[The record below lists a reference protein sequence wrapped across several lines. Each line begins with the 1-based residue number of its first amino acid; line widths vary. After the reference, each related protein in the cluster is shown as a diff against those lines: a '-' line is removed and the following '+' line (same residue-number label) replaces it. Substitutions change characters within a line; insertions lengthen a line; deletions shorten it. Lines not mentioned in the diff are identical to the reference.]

1 MGLST
6 EILFILV
13 LGLLILGPKQLHSL
27 LGHVARVK
35 AQVKE
40 VSRDFQSQLAAEL
53 NAAPEEGETRASHES
68 IGDLRPTTDRKL
80 RPVAQPSIGVTF
92 SGAST
97 VAAQKSHAPFKSSQ
111 H

>member
-1 MGLST
+1 VGLST

-27 LGHVARVK
+27 LGHVARIK

-40 VSRDFQSQLAAEL
+40 VSRGFQSQLAAEL
-53 NAAPEEGETRASHES
+53 DAAPEEGETRASHES
-68 IGDLRPTTDRKL
+68 AGDLGPTTERDL
-80 RPVAQPSIGVTF
+80 RPVAQRLIGVTF
-92 SGAST
+92 SGSS
-97 VAAQKSHAPFKSSQ
+97 VPAQKSPAPFKSSQ